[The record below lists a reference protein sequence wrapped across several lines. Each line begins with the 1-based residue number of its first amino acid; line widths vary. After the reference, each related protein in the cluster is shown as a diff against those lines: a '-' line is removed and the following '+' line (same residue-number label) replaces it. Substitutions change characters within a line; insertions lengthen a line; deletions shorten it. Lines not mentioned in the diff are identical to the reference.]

1 MKRMLVVLLLA
12 SIALFGAERV
22 SVPAGPLSKKRVE
35 GLRQEVENAFEKSG
49 LDADGAAIVQA
60 LLPAFEKSVGWQK
73 GEVIWTPDNCDIYAQ
88 RKLEDAAAK
97 EYPSLKEDEEKA
109 LAEQAYPLYKEGEEI
124 SVTYMPNPNY
134 PTTIRGIYR
143 GCKGGTV
150 LVGRSQ
156 IRLSDMENI
165 EGNDVEIL
173 KFKADETRLLRLE
186 FIRGKRAEIQAKRDV
201 FLKEHKDE
209 YFDLAYEKGGDENE
223 KNGYISLNNEWLS
236 PAECVKAIVEET
248 RQSMQMDREVSRLRE
263 DSLQTEAVFRVADS
277 VVQQRKALPI
287 VQRLDPMEVLRA
299 QELAEAQRIAAANK
313 LAAEQAEAREKAA
326 LAKKEADARR
336 AKIHEEERRR
346 LLNEELDTS
355 ELDTVFGMT
364 TQAMIIYAVLG
375 VAILCLIGLLFFMYH
390 KKQER
395 DRFTKFYQSRG
406 QVQKKF
412 WDAVNANPDEFK
424 YVTYLFP
431 NDVEATAALTQ
442 LSYITQNEKGE
453 LVNNKNL
460 DFCGIYPHREGTVA
474 FVGGTNL
481 HYAAWREAS
490 AVLPE
495 VPNAVYFKVS
505 TEPQVLLQ
513 VPTAADNL
521 DFAVDNLG
529 TEDIV
534 LDNGSYAKV
543 FHFHIDTKEHAMQ
556 YLELF
561 QIGEEGIIAQV
572 KLDDGTV
579 IGKDIN
585 GIFEA

>member
-1 MKRMLVVLLLA
+1 M
-12 SIALFGAERV
+12 FGAERV
-22 SVPAGPLSKKRVE
+22 SMPAGPFSGKRL
-35 GLRQEVENAFEKSG
+35 GNLRQEIAKSFEKTG
-49 LDADGAAIVQA
+49 LDADGALIAKEV
-60 LLPAFEKSVGWQK
+60 LPAFEKSVDWQK
-73 GEVIWTPDNCDIYAQ
+73 GVELWTPDRCDAYAQ
-88 RKLEDAAAK
+88 KKLDEAAAR
-97 EYPSLKEDEEKA
+97 EYPSLTELEEKQ
-109 LAEQAYPLYKEGEEI
+109 LAEEAYPLYKEGDTV

-134 PTTIRGIYR
+134 PTTVRGVYR
-143 GCKGGTV
+143 GCIGGTV
-150 LVGRSQ
+150 RVGRSQ
-156 IRLSDMENI
+156 IRLSDMEDI

-173 KFKADETRLLRLE
+173 KFKADETRLLRQE

-209 YFDLAYEKGGDENE
+209 YFDAAYDKGGDENE
-223 KNGYISLNNEWLS
+223 KHGYVCLNDEWLT
-236 PAECVKAIVEET
+236 PADCVAAVVEET
-248 RQSMQMDREVSRLRE
+248 RRELRMGQEMARLRE
-263 DSLQTEAVFRVADS
+263 DSLQTEAVFRVASS

-299 QELAEAQRIAAANK
+299 QALAEEQRIAAANK
-313 LAAEQAEAREKAA
+313 LAREQEEAREKAA

-336 AKIHEEERRR
+336 AQMREAERLR
-346 LLNEELDTS
+346 LMNEEVDTS
-355 ELDTVFGMT
+355 ELDNVFGMSAT
-364 TQAMIIYAVLG
+364 TMIIYIVSVVALLG
-375 VAILCLIGLLFFMYH
+375 LVGLLFFMYH
-390 KKQER
+390 KKQEKE
-395 DRFTKFYQSRG
+395 RFTKFFQAKG
-406 QVQKKF
+406 EVQKRF

-424 YVTYLFP
+424 YVTYLYP
-431 NDVEATAALTQ
+431 NDSEATAALTQ
-442 LSYITQNEKGE
+442 LSYITLNEKGE

-460 DFCGIYPHREGTVA
+460 DYCGIYPHREGTVA

-495 VPNAVYFKVS
+495 IPNAVYFKVS

-521 DFAVDNLG
+521 GFDVENLG

-543 FHFHIDTKEHAMQ
+543 FHFHIDTKEHALH
-556 YLELF
+556 YLDLF

-579 IGKDIN
+579 VGKDIN
-585 GIFEA
+585 GVYEA